1 MNQNLEQEHSY
12 LKAKK
17 RVKAIKGFYIH
28 VSVYVITNIF
38 LSGIIIFGLMSS
50 GYIFLDAFS
59 AFGVYSTWIFWGI
72 GIFFHW
78 LGTFGFQSLGL
89 GKDWEDKKIRE
100 LMEKEDNRRDKF

>member
-38 LSGIIIFGLMSS
+38 PRP
-50 GYIFLDAFS
+50 
-59 AFGVYSTWIFWGI
+59 
-72 GIFFHW
+72 
-78 LGTFGFQSLGL
+78 
-89 GKDWEDKKIRE
+89 KD
-100 LMEKEDNRRDKF
+100 